1 MLIHSNNYPNCE
13 HFLVMFHTLLA
24 KLDPCASDKIL
35 IQANK
40 QNLESTASFLVA
52 SVFFVCIWILQ
63 CQSTFR
69 IKYLRFQGCR
79 GPFLFFTFDRLD
91 RYMHTT
97 GKLEGI
103 VFKASLPITSGI
115 FSCRHGGMAEYFL
128 LSQGT
133 CGGVGECHAAGS
145 RDTSLV
151 SHRALVAQSKIY
163 CPTRSPRAIARSGGG
178 RGKGGEDTWWINMT
192 GGRTSKLGCVHVY
205 IYICIVYTTL

>member
-1 MLIHSNNYPNCE
+1 
-13 HFLVMFHTLLA
+13 
-24 KLDPCASDKIL
+24 
-35 IQANK
+35 
-40 QNLESTASFLVA
+40 
-52 SVFFVCIWILQ
+52 
-63 CQSTFR
+63 
-69 IKYLRFQGCR
+69 
-79 GPFLFFTFDRLD
+79 
-91 RYMHTT
+91 MHTT

-178 RGKGGEDTWWINMT
+178 RGKGGEDTWINMT
-192 GGRTSKLGCVHVY
+192 GGRTSKLGCVH
-205 IYICIVYTTL
+205 IYTYMHSLYNCLENGYFDDILKPEDETPMKRRFRLWTKRFSQFCLFFYQDGEVDYWHSLISWNLCQMSM